1 MVAMDEMAEDLH
13 VDDLA
18 TVPAATELTLHLQAV
33 ATMQARSKD
42 GRSYVSASEDTYF
55 CREEWVAYHLG
66 LAWLTRW
73 MTSNG
78 LVSYT
83 NAPVG

>member
-1 MVAMDEMAEDLH
+1 VDLH
-13 VDDLA
+13 FVDMA
-18 TVPAATELTLHLQAV
+18 TVPAATELDVHLQKV

-42 GRSYVSASEDTYF
+42 GRSYVSASEDTYNL
-55 CREEWVAYHLG
+55 REEWVAYHLG

-73 MTSNG
+73 TTSNS

-83 NAPVG
+83 NSSVLPQ